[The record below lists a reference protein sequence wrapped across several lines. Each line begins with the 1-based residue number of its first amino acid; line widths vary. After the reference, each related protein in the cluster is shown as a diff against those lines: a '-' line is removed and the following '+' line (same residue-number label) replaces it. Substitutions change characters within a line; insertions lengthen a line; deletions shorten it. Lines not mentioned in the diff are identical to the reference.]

1 MFASWLRQV
10 YTIYFTYYIIFLYFC
25 ILSLCDRCLFLQL
38 VHKAYFSATRINYL
52 NPAFFHYCAR
62 HLFKTHDWPG
72 LDGVG
77 TQAEGVGHHRRQG
90 GYRLHPPAGPHPLP
104 VRDPAGPC
112 GAHPGQGAPPPDT
125 HILSLAGTYK
135 FV

>member
-1 MFASWLRQV
+1 MSVNCKGHCNVCQLAETGIS
-10 YTIYFTYYIIFLYFC
+10 TYYILIIIWHVFC
-25 ILSLCDRCLFLQL
+25 IGCVLHSGII
-38 VHKAYFSATRINYL
+38 ATRNNYL

-112 GAHPGQGAPPPDT
+112 GAHPG
-125 HILSLAGTYK
+125 
-135 FV
+135 